1 MPDDKKSR
9 FLRTYSNLP
18 INIRNDVIY
27 VFPDKG
33 PITWNVAYL
42 EVSNNTT
49 LGNEI
54 LIKPDELK
62 FI

>member
-54 LIKPDELK
+54 LIKLDELK